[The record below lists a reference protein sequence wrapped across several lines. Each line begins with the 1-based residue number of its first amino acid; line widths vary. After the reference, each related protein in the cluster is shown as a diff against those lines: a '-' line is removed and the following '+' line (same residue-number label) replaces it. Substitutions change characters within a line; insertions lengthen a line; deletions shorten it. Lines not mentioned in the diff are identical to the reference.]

1 MQSRPVAYP
10 HRHRL
15 ARPFHRGEL
24 QAPEVRISRAPG
36 DYRPHERSTVVH
48 EAGEDHRRDPKRAQL
63 PMDTELLTPQ
73 EAAVYLRLNPQT
85 AYRLLQTGRLP
96 GVKIG

>member
-1 MQSRPVAYP
+1 
-10 HRHRL
+10 
-15 ARPFHRGEL
+15 
-24 QAPEVRISRAPG
+24 
-36 DYRPHERSTVVH
+36 VH

-96 GVKIG
+96 GVKIGRQWRIRKATLDAYLDGQRQPSGTEDLDSAPFVEHRHP